1 MLVHGKSQNR
11 SRHYSIFISVEQE
24 AVAWMEKR
32 DGSRSRRASQPLVN
46 RPDNKFF
53 KRKEKCNAES
63 IRFTV
68 EFQTRWNRLIVSIS
82 TEFSSYIY
90 ISFVREFIIESL
102 LLYCI
107 IFLNVIGNVS
117 EKFWKFEDLS
127 CTLRSEK
134 KFQSFVASKNL
145 VPCANNLLF
154 YIIHIR
160 IIKDINDSWHTLHH
174 VCAMK
179 WLFAIVAAFSFL
191 LHVLDT
197 TILGSSHDSTKSPR

>member
-1 MLVHGKSQNR
+1 MQRGEHQIHRGISNPLEPINCIDFYR
-11 SRHYSIFISVEQE
+11 IFFV
-24 AVAWMEKR
+24 
-32 DGSRSRRASQPLVN
+32 
-46 RPDNKFF
+46 
-53 KRKEKCNAES
+53 
-63 IRFTV
+63 
-68 EFQTRWNRLIVSIS
+68 
-82 TEFSSYIY
+82 YIY
-90 ISFVREFIIESL
+90 PLYENL
-102 LLYCI
+102 LSNLCYYIVLYSP
-107 IFLNVIGNVS
+107 LNVIGNVS

>member
-1 MLVHGKSQNR
+1 MQCGEHQIHRGISNPLEPINCIDFYR
-11 SRHYSIFISVEQE
+11 IFF
-24 AVAWMEKR
+24 
-32 DGSRSRRASQPLVN
+32 L
-46 RPDNKFF
+46 
-53 KRKEKCNAES
+53 
-63 IRFTV
+63 
-68 EFQTRWNRLIVSIS
+68 
-82 TEFSSYIY
+82 Y
-90 ISFVREFIIESL
+90 ISFVREFIIQSL

-107 IFLNVIGNVS
+107 IFLNVIGNVN